1 MRVTLNTSYA
11 RTLRCAI
18 CNGRASRQAS
28 ARVKPKRCVS
38 TRRKVQQRVGEHRL
52 LSGCECL
59 LFSAT
64 STRYSMGGT
73 PDCREPSHP
82 LSTLCMPVSMTL
94 TECRGWLPA
103 GKRAAVCFR
112 VDDVH
117 PATSEDEFD
126 AGGDLGRG
134 ALGHVERLLH
144 RHPRPRGTLFVTP
157 DWRLGRPLPT
167 PQGLSPIPPR
177 RARLHRGPPT
187 PRGPLPLAR

>member
-1 MRVTLNTSYA
+1 MRVTLNTSNA
-11 RTLRCAI
+11 STLRCAI
-18 CNGRASRQAS
+18 CNGRASQQAS

-38 TRRKVQQRVGEHRL
+38 PRRKVQQRVGEHRL

-64 STRYSMGGT
+64 STRYCMGGT

-103 GKRAAVCFR
+103 GKRAAVCFS

-126 AGGDLGRG
+126 TEARSEEHTSELQSRSDL
-134 ALGHVERLLH
+134 VCRLL
-144 RHPRPRGTLFVTP
+144 LEKKKI
-157 DWRLGRPLPT
+157 RLNRSNWVNAVP
-167 PQGLSPIPPR
+167 
-177 RARLHRGPPT
+177 AKDF
-187 PRGPLPLAR
+187 